1 MNCVFK
7 DRFRLLAGDAWK
19 PLEELFHPCAG
30 LEILE
35 ERRNGHAGATEY
47 PGTAHPVR
55 GAFDSGALRPV

>member
-1 MNCVFK
+1 MSRVFK
-7 DRFRLLAGDAWK
+7 DRFRLLTGDAWK
-19 PLEELFHPCAG
+19 PLEELFQPCAG

>member
-7 DRFRLLAGDAWK
+7 DRFRLLTGDAWK

-47 PGTAHPVR
+47 PGTTHPVR
-55 GAFDSGALRPV
+55 GAFDSVALRPV